1 MKKIWWLS
9 LALLIIISL
18 IVEFT
23 MHHHFH
29 HWWSDIPA
37 FWIYFGFVGCL
48 VLILF
53 AKLLGKLLVNRKED
67 YYDV

>member
-9 LALLIIISL
+9 LALLTIISL

-23 MHHHFH
+23 SHHHFH

-37 FWIYFGFVGCL
+37 FWIYFGFIGCL
-48 VLILF
+48 VLILV